1 MKYFLLPVTLIG
13 WALISYFALLAVY
26 VGIMMIAQL
35 SWIWII
41 LGFSFLIGI
50 VYLVGVGIPNLIKI
64 LILKLYSNRTTN
76 ILHAISGLL
85 GIVLFG
91 FILFS
96 PSNIEN
102 FSAIWVDNKWKLIIN
117 FFPFLGLIVVS
128 IISNLGFFS
137 LETTEKST
145 STNNSNHLFPANES
159 NNNSFTETTP
169 AKLYQ
174 DSDGSDINFD
184 SQRDDSSN
192 QITEEVN
199 EDDIILPD
207 DALDLINSLFLEYEA
222 TQSDNIVTDE
232 NVQPTTDIVRQ
243 KM

>member
-102 FSAIWVDNKWKLIIN
+102 FNAIWVDNKWKLIIN

-159 NNNSFTETTP
+159 NNNSFTETTS
-169 AKLYQ
+169 AQLYP
-174 DSDGSDINFD
+174 DSNVSDMNFHSHRDDISNNFD
-184 SQRDDSSN
+184 ENIDDENDTSFADFDVDEFVSM
-192 QITEEVN
+192 
-199 EDDIILPD
+199 
-207 DALDLINSLFLEYEA
+207 LDEA
-222 TQSDNIVTDE
+222 IARDNIETDG
-232 NVQPTTDIVRQ
+232 NN
-243 KM
+243 

>member
-50 VYLVGVGIPNLIKI
+50 VYFVGVGIPNLIKI
-64 LILKLYSNRTTN
+64 LILKLYSNKTTN
-76 ILHAISGLL
+76 ILHAIFGLL

-96 PSNIEN
+96 PSNKEN

-137 LETTEKST
+137 LEPTEKST
-145 STNNSNHLFPANES
+145 STNNLNQFFPAN
-159 NNNSFTETTP
+159 NDNYNSSTETTS
-169 AKLYQ
+169 AQLYP
-174 DSDGSDINFD
+174 DSNVSDMNFHSHLDEISNNFD
-184 SQRDDSSN
+184 ENIDDENDTSFADFDVDEFVS
-192 QITEEVN
+192 
-199 EDDIILPD
+199 L
-207 DALDLINSLFLEYEA
+207 LDEA
-222 TQSDNIVTDE
+222 IARDNIET
-232 NVQPTTDIVRQ
+232 NGNN
-243 KM
+243 